1 MDQDFGHLEVYSTH
15 KDRGG
20 RGKSFD
26 IWVNLTNWLELKTI
40 RITFR
45 SPKSAKESKPNQ
57 NSTKLAQ
64 NRIFMNFS
72 CVWVEYN
79 SVLLRRNN
87 NLNRFS
93 L

>member
-1 MDQDFGHLEVYSTH
+1 MDQNFGHLEVYSTH

-26 IWVNLTNWLELKTI
+26 ISVNLTNWLEI

-45 SPKSAKESKPNQ
+45 SLKSTKESKPNQ
-57 NSTKLAQ
+57 NSTKLAE

-72 CVWVEYN
+72 CVWVKYN
-79 SVLLRRNN
+79 SILLRRNN
-87 NLNRFS
+87 NLCRFS